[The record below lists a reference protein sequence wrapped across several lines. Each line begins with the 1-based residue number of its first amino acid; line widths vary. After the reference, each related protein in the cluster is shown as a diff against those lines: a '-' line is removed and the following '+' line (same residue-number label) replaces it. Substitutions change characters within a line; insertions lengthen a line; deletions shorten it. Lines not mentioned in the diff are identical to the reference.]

1 MRATNNKRV
10 LHKRIGRGIIIRE
23 LRRIHRKLAQVENRQ
38 VRTETRVCRLATSL
52 GVDIKL

>member
-38 VRTETRVCRLATSL
+38 VRTETCVCRLATSL